1 VAELTPNERL
11 QPCLLDRLTD
21 HEPGR
26 SKESRDTRVFSHNQ
40 IRGAVLRDLSWLLNT
55 PTRLDPK
62 ELESYP
68 NVRTSVLN
76 YGVPDLCGVVASG
89 LNVTELERIISG
101 AIVAYEPRIMRRT
114 VGVRAMYDPYQMN
127 GSGVALQIAGDLWS
141 MPVPDPLY
149 LKTDLDLESGSFEI
163 SEGKARG

>member
-1 VAELTPNERL
+1 MAELTPNERL

-21 HEPGR
+21 NEPAK

-40 IRGAVLRDLSWLLNT
+40 IRAAVLRDLSWLLNT
-55 PTRLDPK
+55 PTRLDPE
-62 ELESYP
+62 ELEDYP

-101 AIVAYEPRIMRRT
+101 SIVAFEPRILRRS
-114 VGVRAMYDPYQMN
+114 VGVRALYDPYQLN
-127 GSGVALQIAGDLWS
+127 GSGIALKISGDLWS

-149 LKTDLDLESGSFEI
+149 LKTDVDLESGSFEI
-163 SEGKARG
+163 SEGSKRG